1 MIRICSN
8 GAKLYRGGDITESD
22 NKMTTQADVQQTA
35 APAQVQMVMI
45 EDPNAG
51 SAKQALRQRLI
62 QELND
67 AEQAMLAL
75 IDSALAE
82 GAALLLGGNSKCHA

>member
-1 MIRICSN
+1 
-8 GAKLYRGGDITESD
+8 
-22 NKMTTQADVQQTA
+22 MTTQADLQTA
-35 APAQVQMVMI
+35 APAQVPMEMV
-45 EDPNAG
+45 EDPTAG
-51 SAKQALRQRLI
+51 SGKQALRQRLI

-82 GAALLLGGNSKCHA
+82 GAALLLGVNSECHS